1 MEHIDATIT
10 FSHRSTK
17 INHYEVISHE
27 NESLIKINHYE
38 ELIQNWP
45 IRSINS
51 NNIADR
57 LYLQRLVSVVKFI
70 AERGLAFRNNENIG
84 SPRNIFPANIKKKMR
99 CF

>member
-17 INHYEVISHE
+17 INHYEVISHK

-51 NNIADR
+51 NNFYGR
-57 LYLQRLVSVVKFI
+57 
-70 AERGLAFRNNENIG
+70 ERIGESNYHDSQGEFWPKLKQCLTDWTKEALPQSFRTRAF
-84 SPRNIFPANIKKKMR
+84 
-99 CF
+99 